1 MDLIWSVSFLFLRT
15 QDGIAEQVL
24 EYPIHRLSQLKKLKF
39 NSQTRIC
46 YFIGRNCHRKK
57 MWGKSCNLG
66 NFFFSNNIIFQFATF
81 SSCNLYSKGSN
92 RCLLL
97 IGLLIDVS
105 CLSVFSHTPYSTHP
119 YPCLLFFRICLSQ
132 KNFFICT
139 EWYTCIEW
147 YTCNI
152 IKQFLKQFVWW
163 LKSGQS
169 YLPWILGCF
178 LTQGKNQLLFP
189 FQEEG
194 LCNSYL

>member
-1 MDLIWSVSFLFLRT
+1 MKCFISFSENSGWYCWASFGISNTQIVSIKEAEVQFPDKDMLLYRQKLSQEENVRKILQPRQLFL
-15 QDGIAEQVL
+15 QQQ
-24 EYPIHRLSQLKKLKF
+24 Y
-39 NSQTRIC
+39 
-46 YFIGRNCHRKK
+46 
-57 MWGKSCNLG
+57 
-66 NFFFSNNIIFQFATF
+66 NFSQFATF

-132 KNFFICT
+132 KKFFICT